1 MFRFLAAVLLI
12 VGVSVGAGMLAL
24 PMVTVGA
31 GLLTSAAFLVLM
43 CLFMLVLA
51 FYVIKLVAIHP
62 RGAHLVTIAKS
73 TLGPWGVFVLWAA
86 NCFLLYAVL
95 AAYISAGGDLIF
107 NYFHAHSSFF
117 SKGWAS
123 ILFTVVMSLFVIT
136 GVRVTGVANGVL
148 MTLKAGLYF
157 LLVVVILLHI
167 RVHPSLSHILN
178 DEHPLA
184 LKTMLLVAV
193 ASFTYAMIIPSI
205 YAYLDFNLKRLK
217 TAVVTGTVISL
228 IIYVL
233 WIMTVRFVVPL
244 HGANGLLAIAKQGS
258 IYELGKA
265 IGDYSHYSRAMLLSN
280 SFISVCLLTTFLGVS
295 LCLSDVIADGFKLRK
310 RGWSAVVVYLFTYLP
325 PIIAVLFFPK
335 IFIAGVNYAG
345 LTSIIYLI
353 VLPALM
359 LYFAKYK
366 KALIPEEE
374 PSFFHTK
381 PVIFFILLVA
391 VVLFVVGLMDIIA
404 HG

>member
-1 MFRFLAAVLLI
+1 MFRFLTAALLV

-31 GLLTSAAFLVLM
+31 GLLTSAVFLVLM

-51 FYVIKLVAIHP
+51 FYVIKLVAVHP
-62 RGAHLVTIAKS
+62 RGAHLVTIARS
-73 TLGPWGVFVLWAA
+73 TLGPWGVFLLWAA

-107 NYFHAHSSFF
+107 NYFHVPMPYL
-117 SKGWAS
+117 SKGFAS
-123 ILFTVVMSLFVIT
+123 VIFTVVMSLFVIT
-136 GVRVTGVANGVL
+136 GVRVTGVANGIL
-148 MTLKAGLYF
+148 MTLKAVLYF
-157 LLVVVILLHI
+157 LLVIVVLLHMTS
-167 RVHPSLSHILN
+167 HPSMSCILS
-178 DEHPLA
+178 DEHPKA
-184 LKTMLLVAV
+184 LSAMLLVAV

-217 TAVVTGTVISL
+217 AVVVTGTVVSL

-244 HGANGLLAIAKQGS
+244 HGANGLLVIAKQGS
-258 IYELGKA
+258 IYELAKA
-265 IGDYSHYSRAMLLSN
+265 IGDYSHYRRAMLLSN

-295 LCLSDVIADGFKLRK
+295 LCLSDVIADGFNLRK
-310 RGWSAVVVYLFTYLP
+310 RGWSAVFVYLLTYLP
-325 PIIAVLFFPK
+325 SIIAVLFFPK

-345 LTSIIYLI
+345 LTSIVYLI

-359 LYFAKYK
+359 LYFARYK
-366 KALIPEEE
+366 KGLIAAEES
-374 PSFFHTK
+374 SFFHAK
-381 PVIFFILLVA
+381 PVIFLILLIA
-391 VVLFVVGLMDIIA
+391 AVLFAVGLMNIIS